1 MNRILISESDERI
14 ARFIHKGLRTHGFHP
29 TVVTDGDT
37 ALTHALSGQY
47 DLVVLTIGLPGRDGF
62 EVLRRIRAVRSAL
75 PVIILSSCTTVG
87 DTVAGLDGGADDYM
101 TKPFRFDELL
111 ARIRLRLRSAQTAV
125 AAPTTLG
132 VDGLTLDLRTR
143 RALTPDGRTTDLSA
157 KEFAL
162 LDLLLR
168 HPRQV
173 VSPEQILDHV
183 WGPTVGPSSNVVAV
197 YIGRL
202 RRKLGPGVITT
213 IRDMGYRCG

>member
-1 MNRILISESDERI
+1 MNRILISENDERI

-29 TVVTDGDT
+29 TVVADGDT
-37 ALTHALSGQY
+37 ALRHALSGEY
-47 DLVVLTIGLPGRDGF
+47 DLLVLTIGLPGRDGF
-62 EVLRRIRAVRSAL
+62 DVLRRIRAARATL
-75 PVIILSSCTTVG
+75 PVIILTSRTTVG

-111 ARIRLRLRSAQTAV
+111 ARIRLRLRTAHGAV
-125 AAPTTLG
+125 AAPTALS

-143 RALTPDGRTTDLSA
+143 RARTPAGHTVDLSA
-157 KEFAL
+157 REFAL

-173 VSPEQILDHV
+173 VSQEQILDHV
-183 WGPTVGPSSNVVAV
+183 WGPDVGPCSNVVAV

-202 RRKLGPGVITT
+202 RRKLGPGVIETL
-213 IRDMGYRCG
+213 RGMGYRCG